1 METWAFR
8 QNWPNGLN
16 FWPLKNTQI
25 AAAKPHPK
33 ACRLRTANHA
43 NHTNPESFRGNRKSK
58 RNIFAYL
65 AYFAVK
71 NPGIFEPRTTR
82 NTRTELLRRGKG
94 ALDANHPVGPVP
106 SPGETLV
113 ARTNRR
119 VWEPGLQAKTL
130 APPLNLTG
138 MRPPRWKLQRA
149 EKALEVSSRCDF
161 SSFLSRSNLPTKAQ
175 FLSPG
180 TAKFPLKF
188 PEVSSFQTI
197 HAKMET
203 SRLGKGNH
211 SLSHPHRHPR
221 IRSQPS
227 SIFCHFWWRPAS
239 APASGLRPRP
249 KSEGTKLE
257 RCSFVPTPFSTIWRF
272 KTPKS
277 SNNDAPICDPSLF
290 VPISFQPFRSHTLK
304 FWERTGG

>member
-1 METWAFR
+1 VETWAFR

-203 SRLGKGNH
+203 SRLVKGSDFRPH
-211 SLSHPHRHPR
+211 HAHPGSAHCHLLSSAIFGGAPLQRP
-221 IRSQPS
+221 PS
-227 SIFCHFWWRPAS
+227 VSVRVQNLWERN
-239 APASGLRPRP
+239 P
-249 KSEGTKLE
+249 K
-257 RCSFVPTPFSTIWRF
+257 
-272 KTPKS
+272 
-277 SNNDAPICDPSLF
+277 NA
-290 VPISFQPFRSHTLK
+290 ISFPPHFDRLAI
-304 FWERTGG
+304 